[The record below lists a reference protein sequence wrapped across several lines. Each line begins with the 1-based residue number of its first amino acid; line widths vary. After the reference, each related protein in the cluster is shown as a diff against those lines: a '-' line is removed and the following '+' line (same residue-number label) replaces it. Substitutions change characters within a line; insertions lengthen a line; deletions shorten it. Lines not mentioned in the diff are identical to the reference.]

1 MVHQNRRETHIVGQ
15 VVEINWRTT
24 RLKTTAKNLIVV
36 PNSKMGEAILTNYMQ
51 PKPYFRIDLNFV
63 LDYSV
68 SPDRAIRILTSGVRA
83 IADNKAILN
92 EPLPEV
98 RLDEALSGGQKYE
111 VRFFIL
117 PANISP
123 KESRH
128 LSLIHI

>member
-24 RLKTTAKNLIVV
+24 RLKTTAKNLVVV

-51 PKPYFRIDLNFV
+51 PKPHFRIDLQFI

-68 SPDRAIRILTSGVRA
+68 SPDRAIRVLMSGVQSVAGSKR
-83 IADNKAILN
+83 ILV
-92 EPLPEV
+92 EPAPEV
-98 RLDEALSGGQKYE
+98 LLDEALSTGQQYE

-117 PANISP
+117 PAQYITQGIQACS
-123 KESRH
+123 
-128 LSLIHI
+128 